1 MIANRFPASRAQI
14 SSLPPVIGLGHDIDS
29 RQYRNVQV
37 DFENPLFSEELVEL
51 RDYKISGYPY
61 YYIKDGSNRPY
72 CQRLDGSI
80 PDLLAR
86 KTIARMLQEVNARL
100 EPLGYEL
107 FVWDGY
113 RPVETQ
119 IGIWAFFEAEQKKQN
134 PSFSNSEIYSEV
146 LKYVSDPRSF
156 HEDDPSSWPTHLTG
170 ASADLTIRDKRTD
183 ELLDMGGAFD
193 QMDETAN
200 TDYFEGLLTEGEISR
215 DHGPLL
221 NRRLLFHAMAA
232 SGFTNYPLEFW
243 HFDWGNQMH
252 QMMKSLLSGHPPEA
266 AVYGIVL
273 KP

>member
-1 MIANRFPASRAQI
+1 MADWFPTSRAQI
-14 SSLPPVIGLGHDIDS
+14 ANLPPVIGLRQDLDAGH
-29 RQYRNVQV
+29 YRNVQV

-51 RDYKISGYPY
+51 RDYNISGYSY
-61 YYIKDGSNRPY
+61 YHMSDGSNHPY

-80 PDLLAR
+80 PELLAR
-86 KTIARMLQEVNARL
+86 RTIARMLQEVNLRL

-107 FVWDGY
+107 FVWDSY

-119 IGIWAFFEAEQKKQN
+119 IGIWAFFEAEQKKLN
-134 PSFSNSEIYSEV
+134 PSLSECEIYSEV
-146 LKYVSDPRSF
+146 LKYVSDPRSYD
-156 HEDDPSSWPTHLTG
+156 ENDPSTWPTHLTG
-170 ASADLTIRDKRTD
+170 ASVDLTIRDKRSD

-200 TDYFEGLLTEGEISR
+200 SDYFEALLAQGKIDM
-215 DHGPLL
+215 DHGALL
-221 NRRLLFHAMAA
+221 NRRVLFHSMAA

-252 QMMKSLLSGHPPEA
+252 KMVQSLIDGVPTEA

-273 KP
+273 RP